1 MNKELKVSI
10 TELFM
15 AKGGIGNKGF
25 DRCFHG
31 TIRRER
37 DENGNPMVF
46 GDIKVND
53 GYILAN
59 AEDQWALGEKL
70 DQMVILILDKDIHND
85 KGVFF
90 ERYGFQYHMN

>member
-15 AKGGIGNKGF
+15 AKGGIGMKGF

-31 TIRRER
+31 TIRREK
-37 DENGNPMVF
+37 DENGIPVVYSKININ
-46 GDIKVND
+46 G
-53 GYILAN
+53 GYILAK
-59 AEDQWALGEKL
+59 EGDQWALGEKL
-70 DQMVILILDKDIHND
+70 DQMVILILDKGIHND

-90 ERYGFQYHMN
+90 SRHGFEYHQN